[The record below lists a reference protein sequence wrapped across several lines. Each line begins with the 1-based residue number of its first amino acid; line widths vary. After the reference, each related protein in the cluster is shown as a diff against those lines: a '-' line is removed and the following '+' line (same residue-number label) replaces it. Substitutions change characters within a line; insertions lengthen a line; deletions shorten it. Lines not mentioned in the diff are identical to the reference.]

1 MKSGAQGMKTAVTI
15 RKYFT
20 NGHEIL
26 LSTKSIL
33 GLFLHHMGKKL
44 LLKKVYEY
52 GCSKYVDHL

>member
-1 MKSGAQGMKTAVTI
+1 MKTAVTI